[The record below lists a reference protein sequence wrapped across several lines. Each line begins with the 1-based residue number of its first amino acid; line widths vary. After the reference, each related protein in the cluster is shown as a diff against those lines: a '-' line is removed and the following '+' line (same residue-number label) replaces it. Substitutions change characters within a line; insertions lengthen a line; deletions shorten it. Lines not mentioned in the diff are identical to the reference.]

1 LSNGNNDPPAPGHEP
16 PIPESGVFEHPG
28 PELPGSDPGEPRVG
42 LAWERRAELGPG
54 PAVLRTIGEVLFS
67 PGKAFA
73 RMKRGGGWAEPL
85 GFAVLVGSI
94 SIWVAQLWDMLTRSA
109 LVGMSGV
116 SVDEVAAANA
126 QEIWFALMAPLLICV
141 ATFFGAAI
149 VHVLLLAFGGAPQP
163 YETTFRVFCYTWSA
177 GVFNAVPICGVFVAA
192 VWRVVVQVIGIR
204 AAQEVPIG
212 RAAAAVIIPVLLA
225 CLCLCLA
232 AIIAVGTGN
241 LATLGM

>member
-1 LSNGNNDPPAPGHEP
+1 LSNGNNDPPAPASVPSSHGQNVPGHL
-16 PIPESGVFEHPG
+16 GAGH
-28 PELPGSDPGEPRVG
+28 GEGDAGGQRIG

-54 PAVLRTIGEVLFS
+54 VAALRTIGEVLFS

-73 RMKRGGGWAEPL
+73 RMKRGGGWGEPL
-85 GFAVLVGSI
+85 GFAVLVGSV
-94 SIWVAQLWDMLTRSA
+94 SIWVAQLWDMLTRSVF
-109 LVGMSGV
+109 VGLSDLN
-116 SVDEVAAANA
+116 VDEVAAANA

-177 GVFNAVPICGVFVAA
+177 GVFNVVPICGVFVAA
-192 VWRVVVQVIGIR
+192 VWRVVVQVIGVR
-204 AAQEVPIG
+204 EAQEVPTG

-225 CLCLCLA
+225 CLCLFLI
-232 AIIAVGTGN
+232 AIIAVGAGS
-241 LATLGM
+241 LGTLGM